1 MLVVRL
7 HPEYLEKQQLPPEVK
22 GRKIW
27 QRRFEQINNFEKYLS
42 ENGIVVLKIFL
53 NVSKEEQRRR
63 FLARIDEPAKNWKF
77 SPADARNRLLWDK
90 YMEAYQDCFNR
101 TSTPW
106 APWYVVP
113 ADQKPYSRLLVALL
127 VYQALK
133 KMKLEYPVVGK
144 ERRAE
149 LLDIRKL
156 LEKD

>member
-1 MLVVRL
+1 VRL
-7 HPEYLEKQQLPPEVK
+7 QGKRRVKPEKQQLPPEVK

-53 NVSKEEQRRR
+53 NVSKEEQRQR

-77 SPADARNRLLWDK
+77 SPADAKNRLLWDQ
-90 YMEAYQDCFNR
+90 YMEAYEDCFSH

-113 ADQKPYSRLLVALL
+113 ADQKPYCRLLVALL
-127 VYQALK
+127 IYQSLE
-133 KMKLEYPVVGK
+133 KMKLEYPAVGK

-149 LLDIRKL
+149 LLDIRKV
-156 LEKD
+156 LELE